1 MYTPKPSRESRY
13 SRVADDHSGAW
24 GSSSQDFVR
33 LATLLFKT
41 SAEYAKHVD
50 GNCSIYTLAGIP
62 ILFSALRCLLIEL
75 NAGMLTGSR
84 PNETNLAKLAESA
97 NDVHAIAEC
106 YPRFPIEI
114 REKLE
119 LLLHVRHEIVH
130 PAHRPGSEKNNT
142 PEYLD
147 PLRKADLLQRT
158 GKDIDCIWLGQL
170 QSHRLFRWAF
180 DIVRST
186 VEALLRLHDVRS
198 DVVAEILQAYSRYQT
213 IDADL

>member
-1 MYTPKPSRESRY
+1 MGTSNPGRKSRR

-24 GSSSQDFVR
+24 ASSSQDFVR

-41 SAEYAKHVD
+41 SAEYAKHAD

-62 ILFSALRCLLIEL
+62 ILFSALSCLLIEL
-75 NAGMLTGSR
+75 NAGMLTSSR
-84 PNETNLAKLAESA
+84 PNETNLAKLAESV

-106 YPRFPIEI
+106 YPRFPAEI
-114 REKLE
+114 REKLK

-130 PAHRPGSEKNNT
+130 PAHRSGCEKNNT

-147 PLRKADLLQRT
+147 PLRKAGLLQST
-158 GKDIDCIWLGQL
+158 GEDIDYIWLGQL

-186 VEALLRLHDVRS
+186 VDALLRLHNVPS
-198 DVVAEILQAYSRYQT
+198 DVVAGILQAYSRYQT